1 MESPRESGGFLFTRS
16 RFRSKLESQW
26 SIDPPWFFCR
36 KPGKLAACSWK
47 VGSSRRVVRSLG
59 AAWAQLGLE
68 IFVIYL
74 LPNFS
79 RFDLT
84 FGKYALRLLHK
95 PNGKTKGK

>member
-1 MESPRESGGFLFTRS
+1 MESPRESGGFLFYALAVSIKIRKLMVDRS
-16 RFRSKLESQW
+16 ALVLLPEALE
-26 SIDPPWFFCR
+26 
-36 KPGKLAACSWK
+36 A
-47 VGSSRRVVRSLG
+47 RSLFVESLPE
-59 AAWAQLGLE
+59 ARSLAQLEPE